1 MSDKSI
7 IQYYIPEDG
16 DEIDHPN
23 VYTIEKKMSTVT
35 LADVREVI
43 SSLGSSQVVVSHS
56 RNLLSPLQTRLQEDM
71 ELQRFHFVICSL
83 VRRDKSD
90 RSRSLIRG
98 KYRDQSHPSSGVC
111 SEQTESVHKETRIQ
125 GDSEADSDASSG
137 C

>member
-43 SSLGSSQVVVSHS
+43 SSQGSSRVVVPHS
-56 RNLLSPLQTRLQEDM
+56 RNLLSPLQTRFQEDM
-71 ELQRFHFVICSL
+71 ELQRFPFMTCSL

-90 RSRSLIRG
+90 RSRSLVRG
-98 KYRDQSHPSSGVC
+98 KYRDQGNPSSGVC
-111 SEQTESVHKETRIQ
+111 SKQTESIHKETRI
-125 GDSEADSDASSG
+125 
-137 C
+137 

>member
-23 VYTIEKKMSTVT
+23 VYTIEKKMNTVT

-43 SSLGSSQVVVSHS
+43 SSQESSQIVVPHP

-71 ELQRFHFVICSL
+71 ELQRFPFMTCSL

-90 RSRSLIRG
+90 RSCSLVRG
-98 KYRDQSHPSSGVC
+98 KYRDQGNPSSGVC
-111 SEQTESVHKETRIQ
+111 SEQTEPVHKETRI
-125 GDSEADSDASSG
+125 
-137 C
+137 